1 MSKQFILSEW
11 LMAGIIDGYKTRAL
25 PFCETTDR
33 VAKYLSKNLIST
45 EEAIEVGMACPKPE
59 EVIEEDI
66 IEETEAPIEEETVIE
81 ETEQTETTE
90 PESGGESRE

>member
-45 EEAIEVGMACPKPE
+45 EEAIEVGMACPQPIVEPE
-59 EVIEEDI
+59 TPVIDEV
-66 IEETEAPIEEETVIE
+66 TE
-81 ETEQTETTE
+81 ETEQTEITE
-90 PESGGESRE
+90 AESGGEDVE